1 MDTYGPYDLRLQ
13 SKTTTILSGPSRAG
27 KSNLAIKIALERK
40 SVFRDPPERVV
51 YFYKQYQ
58 KIFKSAETKDKKITF
73 LGSKEQVDDIL
84 HNNVISTLLIIDDYV
99 TEASHKENTY
109 ITEYFLNRSHH
120 ENLTILFLSQLLY
133 PKNGRAW
140 SLNSTHLVLFK
151 TFHEGQLNYYF
162 RNLNPKKVKFLLDS
176 YKFCTAGKPYGHFF
190 MSLDPT
196 TPDEIRYRSSIIPE
210 EGTVIFMQQDGEDNK
225 QF

>member
-1 MDTYGPYDLRLQ
+1 MDVYGPFDLRLQ
-13 SKTTTILSGPSRAG
+13 SNTTTLLIGPSRAG
-27 KSNLAIKIALERK
+27 KTNLALKIALDRK

-58 KIFKSAETKDKKITF
+58 HVFKATEKKDKNITF

-84 HNNVISTLLIIDDYV
+84 QNNVISTLFIIDDFV
-99 TEASHKENTY
+99 SEASQKENAY
-109 ITEYFLNRSHH
+109 ITEFFLNRSHH

-140 SLNSTHLVLFK
+140 SLNTTHLVLFK

-162 RNLNPKKVKFLLDS
+162 RNLNPKKVKFLMDA
-176 YKFCTAGKPYGHFF
+176 YKFSTASKTYGHFF
-190 MSLDPT
+190 LSLDPT
-196 TPDEIRYRSSIIPE
+196 TPDEIRYRSSILPE
-210 EGTVIFMQQDGEDNK
+210 EGTVIFMQKNGANSQ
-225 QF
+225 